1 MRIPPGLIAH
11 LCRPLSLLRTRVR
24 WVENLLEIP
33 LNDADAERIRQ
44 ACRMSRVSLGEFYHW
59 YVQKKLVSYSIRNFS
74 RERGLATVQSVD
86 HTDYS
91 HCDAVFATERGILLA
106 LPHHAHYI
114 FTVVALA
121 EKLRATRKVVLF
133 FGEPGRNP
141 GNEVFDHMC
150 RVFYGPGGGVETVHD
165 TRQGI
170 AKAMRELKQ
179 GAAVVIMPDAYST
192 EASTLA
198 VPFCGS
204 SISTMLGTSV
214 LARKTGGI
222 IQPLVSVPHGKGL
235 GFRTLF
241 APAIDDARDKGESP
255 TAARIRDYATMRRIF
270 AFYEDVMLPQIVYWQ
285 HVRRHLSQTGRYVE
299 LSAEQLPEV
308 ARLLESDP
316 ELNYTTLTVVLDE
329 AA

>member
-1 MRIPPGLIAH
+1 MNPRLIAH
-11 LCRPLSLLRTRVR
+11 LCRPLRLARMRIR
-24 WVENLLEIP
+24 WVEDLLEIP
-33 LNDADAERIRQ
+33 LSDADAARVRQ
-44 ACRMSRVSLGEFYHW
+44 ACAMSGVGLGEFYHW
-59 YVQKKLVSYSIRNFS
+59 YVQKKLVSHSIRNFS
-74 RERGLATVQSVD
+74 RERGLAVVQSVD

-91 HCDAVFATERGILLA
+91 RCEDLFASDRGILLA

-150 RVFYGPGGGVETVHD
+150 RVFYGPGGNVETVHD

-170 AKAMRELKQ
+170 ATAIRELKR

-214 LARKTGGI
+214 LARKTGAV
-222 IQPLVSVPHGKGL
+222 IQPLVSTPHGKGL
-235 GFRTLF
+235 GFRTVF
-241 APAIDDARDKGESP
+241 APAIEVVRDRAESQ

-270 AFYEDVMLPQIVYWQ
+270 AFYEHVMRPQIVYWQ
-285 HVRRHLSQTGRYVE
+285 HIRRHLSQTGRYVE
-299 LSAEQLPEV
+299 LTREQLPVV
-308 ARLLESDP
+308 AALLEDDP
-316 ELNYTTLTVVLDE
+316 DLNYTTHTVVLDG